1 VIGSRGIPAQYSGVE
16 RVIEEVCKRLGDK
29 GYEFSV
35 YGWRQYARA
44 QGSLPS
50 SLKLF
55 YLPTL
60 SFRYLGTP
68 VNTLLSIFHAQMQGV
83 DIIHLHSLSPAF
95 FSFLPR
101 LFGKKCVVTIH
112 ALDWKRKKWG
122 WIGKLLLR
130 LGELSAMIFAH
141 QVVVVSHSI
150 KNYYEKSYRRKIIF
164 IPNGVSSKEKAPPS
178 DALDKFGLTPGAYLL
193 FVGRI
198 VPEKGPHYL
207 ITAFKEA
214 GLETD
219 LAIVGKPSFT
229 HSYLRYLRKISPPR
243 VKFLGEV
250 RGESL
255 HALYAYASLFVLP
268 SDVEGCPL
276 SLLEALSWGTP
287 VLTSD
292 IPECREIVREIG
304 HTFPGGDR
312 KELRKKIEVLIKKNT
327 GEGEKKKIRE
337 EIRQRYS
344 WDKLSRE
351 WEKVYQSLIS

>member
-1 VIGSRGIPAQYSGVE
+1 MIGSRGIPAQYSGVE
-16 RVIEEVCKRLGDK
+16 RAIEEVCKRLVNK
-29 GYEFSV
+29 GYEFSI
-35 YGWRQYARA
+35 YGWKGYARVA
-44 QGSLPS
+44 PSLPS

-60 SFRYLGTP
+60 PLRYLGTP

-130 LGELSAMIFAH
+130 LGEISAMIFAH
-141 QVVVVSHSI
+141 RVVVVSRSM
-150 KNYYEKSYRRKIIF
+150 KNYYEKNYRREITF
-164 IPNGVSSKEKAPPS
+164 IPNGVSIKGNAPSPGE
-178 DALDKFGLTPGAYLL
+178 LDRLGLTPGAYLL

-198 VPEKGPHYL
+198 VPEKGLHYL
-207 ITAFKEA
+207 IPAFKETN
-214 GLETD
+214 LELD

-229 HSYLRYLRKISPPR
+229 DSYLGYLKRISPPR

-250 RGESL
+250 SGEAL
-255 HALYAYASLFVLP
+255 HALYAYAALFVLP
-268 SDVEGCPL
+268 SDVEGCSL

-292 IPECREIVREIG
+292 IPECREIVRGNGGI
-304 HTFPGGDR
+304 FPRGNS
-312 KELRKKIEVLIKKNT
+312 KELRKKLETLIKNA
-327 GEGEKKKIRE
+327 GEPDKKKIRE
-337 EIRQRYS
+337 EIQKTYS
-344 WDKLSRE
+344 WEKLSSK
-351 WEKVYQSLIS
+351 WEKVYQSLLS